1 MTPPQSPA
9 PATVYYLVS
18 GATTAWRARE
28 IVPGLLALFDRALT
42 IPTPNAA
49 RVISAYDLA
58 RIPGNL
64 VIESYLDSQLRPRP
78 IPAPVVF
85 APCSFNSLSKL
96 AHGIA
101 DNLALS
107 IASEML
113 GLGQPIL
120 VAVSVNEGLWAH
132 PQSRASVGALRNW
145 GVTVVEPRAT
155 PGGLSLA
162 PTDELLA
169 TMKQMMRAQRGA
181 TTDEQGPNSAPD
193 RQTAPQQSSQQAA

>member
-1 MTPPQSPA
+1 MMPPESPA
-9 PATVYYLVS
+9 LSTVYYLIS

-28 IVPGLLALFDRALT
+28 IVAGLLTRFDRVLT

-49 RVISAYDLA
+49 RVISAHELA
-58 RIPGNL
+58 RISGNR

-78 IPAPVVF
+78 TPAPILF
-85 APCSFNSLSKL
+85 APCSFNSLNKL

-113 GLGQPIL
+113 GLGQPI
-120 VAVSVNEGLWAH
+120 VIAVSVNEGLWAH
-132 PQSRASVGALRNW
+132 PQSRVSVSALRNW
-145 GVTVVEPRAT
+145 GVTVVEPRRT

-162 PTDELLA
+162 PTDEILA
-169 TMKQMMRAQRGA
+169 ELSRI
-181 TTDEQGPNSAPD
+181 AP
-193 RQTAPQQSSQQAA
+193 A

>member
-1 MTPPQSPA
+1 MMPPEPPA
-9 PATVYYLVS
+9 PTTVYYLVS

-42 IPTPNAA
+42 IPTPSAA
-49 RVISAYDLA
+49 RVISPYDLA
-58 RIPGNL
+58 RIPGNV
-64 VIESYLDSQLRPRP
+64 VIESYLDSQIRPRP
-78 IPAPVVF
+78 IPAPIVF
-85 APCSFNSLSKL
+85 APCSFNSLNKL

-132 PQSRASVGALRNW
+132 PQSRASINVLRNW
-145 GVTVVEPRAT
+145 GVTVVEPSVT

-162 PTDELLA
+162 PTDALLA
-169 TMKQMMRAQRGA
+169 ELSRIAPARRA
-181 TTDEQGPNSAPD
+181 TTARDYEPA
-193 RQTAPQQSSQQAA
+193 R

>member
-1 MTPPQSPA
+1 MMPPESPA
-9 PATVYYLVS
+9 PSTIYYLIS

-28 IVPGLLALFDRALT
+28 IVPGLLTRFDRVYT
-42 IPTPNAA
+42 IPTPHAA

-64 VIESYLDSQLRPRP
+64 VIESYLDSQIRPRP

-85 APCSFNSLSKL
+85 APCSFNSLNKL

-120 VAVSVNEGLWAH
+120 IAMSVNEGLWAH
-132 PQSRASVGALRNW
+132 PQSRASVSTLRNW
-145 GVTVVEPRAT
+145 GATVVEPRVT
-155 PGGLSLA
+155 SGGLSLA
-162 PTDELLA
+162 PTDEIMAELSRIAPPRPTA
-169 TMKQMMRAQRGA
+169 TPHDHA
-181 TTDEQGPNSAPD
+181 N
-193 RQTAPQQSSQQAA
+193 

>member
-1 MTPPQSPA
+1 MMPAQPPVPT
-9 PATVYYLVS
+9 TVYYLVS
-18 GATTAWRARE
+18 GATSAWRAHE
-28 IVPGLLALFDRALT
+28 IVPGLLTLFDRALT

-49 RVISAYDLA
+49 RVISSYDLA

-64 VIESYLDSQLRPRP
+64 VIESYLDSQIRPRP

-85 APCSFNSLSKL
+85 APCSFNSLNKL

-132 PQSRASVGALRNW
+132 PAARAAVGALRNW
-145 GVTVVEPRAT
+145 GMTVIEPRAT

-162 PTDELLA
+162 PTDELLNELSRIAPARRAA
-169 TMKQMMRAQRGA
+169 TPHDHANCGR
-181 TTDEQGPNSAPD
+181 
-193 RQTAPQQSSQQAA
+193 

>member
-1 MTPPQSPA
+1 MTPPTSPK
-9 PATVYYLVS
+9 PTTVYYLVS
-18 GATTAWRARE
+18 GTTTAWHARE
-28 IVPGLLALFDRALT
+28 IVPGLLALFDRTLT

-58 RIPGNL
+58 RIPGNV
-64 VIESYLDSQLRPRP
+64 VIESYLDSQIRPRP
-78 IPAPVVF
+78 VPAPVVF
-85 APCSFNSLSKL
+85 APCSFNSLNKL

-132 PQSRASVGALRNW
+132 PQAQASASILRTW
-145 GVTVVEPRAT
+145 GVTVIEPRPTA
-155 PGGLSLA
+155 GSLSLA
-162 PTDELLA
+162 PTDELIAALN
-169 TMKQMMRAQRGA
+169 RLI
-181 TTDEQGPNSAPD
+181 SAG
-193 RQTAPQQSSQQAA
+193 

>member
-1 MTPPQSPA
+1 MTPPESPA
-9 PATVYYLVS
+9 LATVYYLVS
-18 GATTAWRARE
+18 GASTAWRARE
-28 IVPGLLALFDRALT
+28 IAPGLLSLFDRALT

-49 RVISAYDLA
+49 RVISVYDLA

-78 IPAPVVF
+78 VPAPVVF
-85 APCSFNSLSKL
+85 APCSFNSLNKL

-107 IASEML
+107 IASEMM

-132 PQSRASVGALRNW
+132 PQCRASISALQSW

-155 PGGLSLA
+155 SGGLSLA

-169 TMKQMMRAQRGA
+169 TIKQMMQAHQGI
-181 TTDEQGPNSAPD
+181 TTDQQGPTHAPD
-193 RQTAPQQSSQQAA
+193 KQTAPQQSSQQAV